1 MKFAKTHCSLSLCFA
16 AAAVFSPL
24 AQAQKAQ
31 NPPKQDSSP
40 KAAKPMPGKRVV
52 NRVAATVNGRVITTN
67 ELNYNLAPIYA
78 QLSVQFPRRGSE
90 FVRQMKLAKDVVLDE
105 LIDRELVMHEFAS
118 SQREIRDSF
127 VNDEIE
133 REINLRFDGKRDKFL
148 ETLKQAGMTQ
158 QSHREMVK
166 RRMIVQ
172 AMRQE
177 KYDQGL
183 PPTPDEVQREYAK
196 SKLDYRER
204 AKDKIKFEKIFIALP
219 SGPKF
224 DAEAAEV
231 QLKLAELI
239 VEKIKGGEKFE
250 DFAKKYSKDMH
261 AENGGQWPEIE
272 RSELSPEFASVVF
285 ESAEGKLIGPLL
297 DPFGFTIVRVKSKS
311 LAPAPALEKIKPQIE
326 EAVQRRKSA
335 ERYQKWIKRLRA
347 EAMIDKR
354 V

>member
-1 MKFAKTHCSLSLCFA
+1 
-16 AAAVFSPL
+16 
-24 AQAQKAQ
+24 
-31 NPPKQDSSP
+31 
-40 KAAKPMPGKRVV
+40 MPGKRVV

-78 QLSVQFPRRGSE
+78 QLSVQFPRRGNE
-90 FVRQMKLAKDVVLDE
+90 FVRQMKLAKDMVLDE
-105 LIDRELVMHEFAS
+105 LVDRELVMHEFAA

-196 SKLDYRER
+196 TKADYRER
-204 AKDKIKFEKIFIALP
+204 AKDKIQFEKIFIALP
-219 SGPKF
+219 ATKV
-224 DAEAAEV
+224 DADSAEV

-239 VEKIKGGEKFE
+239 AEKIKAGEDFAE
-250 DFAKKYSKDMH
+250 FAKKYSKDMH

-285 ESAEGKLIGPLL
+285 ESPEGKLIGPLL
-297 DPFGFTIVRVKSKS
+297 DPFGFTIVRVKSKK
-311 LAPAPALEKIKPQIE
+311 LAPSPALEQIKPQIE
-326 EAVQRRKSA
+326 EAVQRRRSA
-335 ERYQKWIKRLRA
+335 ERYQKWIKRLRST
-347 EAMIDKR
+347 AMIDKR